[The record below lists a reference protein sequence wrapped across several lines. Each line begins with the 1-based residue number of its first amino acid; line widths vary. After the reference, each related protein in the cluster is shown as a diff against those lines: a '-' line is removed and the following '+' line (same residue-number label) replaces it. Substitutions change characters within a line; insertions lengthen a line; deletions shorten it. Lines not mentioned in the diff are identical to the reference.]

1 MGFTNSVL
9 GAVSQGSAYDAQK
22 RRVLIE
28 GEAARARAEAEA
40 TAKGEAGKRELH
52 VVAQNMAREAGNKRR
67 DMASARVAAAGSGF
81 TSEGSGDKAEEVVGR
96 VYDLRMGDMA
106 RAGSERSMQVFN
118 EQVALHRRG
127 AEAMRAA
134 EAEARQL
141 NAMAKLSRTG
151 AWFSA
156 LGGVA
161 GGAVGAYKGLE
172 GAFAA
177 GNVSDADL
185 RSAVMGGFANGSDG
199 VSGLMAS
206 ANPFTA
212 QFAGDSW
219 DKNLMGLFGVGK
231 ITK

>member
-28 GEAARARAEAEA
+28 GESARAAAEAAA
-40 TAKGEAGKRELH
+40 TAKGEASKRELH
-52 VVAQNMAREAGNKRR
+52 VVAENLARAAGNKRR
-67 DMASARVAAAGSGF
+67 DMAAARVAAGGSGF
-81 TSEGSGDKAEEVVGR
+81 TSDGSGGKAEELVGR
-96 VYDLRMGDMA
+96 AYDLKMGDMG

-118 EQVALHRRG
+118 EQVALQRRG

-161 GGAVGAYKGLE
+161 GGAVGAYQGLE
-172 GAFAA
+172 GAFDA

-185 RSAVMGGFANGSDG
+185 RAAVMGGFANGSDG
-199 VSGLMAS
+199 VAGLFAS

>member
-22 RRVLIE
+22 RRVLID

-52 VVAQNMAREAGNKRR
+52 VVAENMARAAGNKRR
-67 DMASARVAAAGSGF
+67 DMASARVAAMGSGF
-81 TSEGSGDKAEEVVGR
+81 TSEGSGDAAEKAVGR
-96 VYDLRMGDMA
+96 AYDLKMGDMA

-118 EQVALHRRG
+118 EQVALRRRG

-151 AWFSA
+151 AWFNA
-156 LGGVA
+156 IGGVA
-161 GGAVGAYKGLE
+161 GGALGAYQGLE

-185 RSAVMGGFANGSDG
+185 RSAVMGGFVNGSDG

-212 QFAGDSW
+212 HLAGDDW
-219 DKNLMGLFGVGK
+219 DKNFMGLLGVGK